1 MFQVN
6 ICLKS
11 KEILTNILKKVK
23 FPKYPMRLKVNPVH
37 VIMKISCHWLKVR
50 AWVEAGAKFP
60 IFRQRMVK
68 LRLINAI
75 QGLFVC
81 TVSAR
86 TNSFT

>member
-50 AWVEAGAKFP
+50 AWG
-60 IFRQRMVK
+60 
-68 LRLINAI
+68 
-75 QGLFVC
+75 
-81 TVSAR
+81 
-86 TNSFT
+86 